1 MRACQI
7 LQDEI
12 STGMRLLGAKS
23 IKDLKPEM
31 LELLPGLVGRR
42 LGGQKKSY
50 E

>member
-7 LQDEI
+7 LTDEI
-12 STGMRLLGAKS
+12 HTGMRLLGAKT

-31 LELLPGLVGRR
+31 LELLPGLRGER
-42 LGGQKKSY
+42 LKSV